1 VFELIPE
8 RVDIVKRIFRLS
20 TDGVGTYSIVKTL
33 NRDGIPPFGRSN
45 GWNES
50 YIEKIVKNRAVLGE
64 YQPHA
69 VIDGKRRP
77 VGDPVQGYYPA
88 VVSEDEF
95 YAAQAARRARAC
107 HSACK
112 FIGRR
117 SGVNIRCC
125 LTGLSEARGLR
136 TRHITGGSRLVHL
149 PRVDFGGSLWHRA
162 IMVFGLFKKK
172 LPEPQ
177 YDPEVP
183 GDPEDLQRAMFIQ
196 QKGQVG
202 AMFAGRLND
211 PLEDQADQRA
221 RYEHVRDEL
230 LGVLD
235 QIEDEFS
242 RGFASH
248 QLIKMCLIA
257 NEVALCRALLAGV
270 RDELIR
276 EKILGDFPQLGR
288 PVSA

>member
-1 VFELIPE
+1 
-8 RVDIVKRIFRLS
+8 
-20 TDGVGTYSIVKTL
+20 
-33 NRDGIPPFGRSN
+33 
-45 GWNES
+45 
-50 YIEKIVKNRAVLGE
+50 
-64 YQPHA
+64 
-69 VIDGKRRP
+69 
-77 VGDPVQGYYPA
+77 
-88 VVSEDEF
+88 
-95 YAAQAARRARAC
+95 
-107 HSACK
+107 
-112 FIGRR
+112 
-117 SGVNIRCC
+117 
-125 LTGLSEARGLR
+125 
-136 TRHITGGSRLVHL
+136 
-149 PRVDFGGSLWHRA
+149 
-162 IMVFGLFKKK
+162 MVFGLFKKK

-177 YDPEVP
+177 NDPDMP
-183 GDPEDLQRAMFIQ
+183 DDPEDLQRAMFIQ

-235 QIEDEFS
+235 QIEDEYC

-270 RDELIR
+270 RDELLR
-276 EKILGDFPQLGR
+276 EQILGDFPQLAR